1 MHEPR
6 TISLPGSRGNHVAL
20 MITIPDIPAII
31 KKANKEVLLI
41 AQPDNTVPANRLD
54 AFE

>member
-1 MHEPR
+1 M
-6 TISLPGSRGNHVAL
+6 SRGQLAYRVVEEAML
-20 MITIPDIPAII
+20 LLTITIPDIPAII

-41 AQPDNTVPANRLD
+41 AQRDSTVPANRLD